1 MEDPMS
7 HKNKLITRTVMVLN
21 DRLKHFVLLLLFAS
35 CVVGIAEAQVQYV
48 APVERSGYQR
58 VTSYDTLQA
67 FLKEVGS
74 TAIVHVQAL
83 AKSRSGRTLEVA
95 KISSSKTFGDDP
107 GKLRVLLFGQ
117 QHGDEHTGKE
127 ALTMLLARFA
137 SGDLKALLEKID
149 LLIVPQMNPD
159 GSELYQRRTSDS
171 VDLNRNHVLLTSPET
186 RALHDLFYQW
196 LPQVTLDVHE
206 YGTMSRSW
214 SDSGF
219 VRIADTQLGMLTNA
233 NTSAEMRDLQHNNI
247 FPSVAGTMHGQG
259 YFFQEYIVGSPSDR
273 VRHSTTE
280 INDGRQSFGI
290 LGTVSFI
297 QEGIKWR
304 TREDRLER
312 RVKSQL
318 TSILGLLEYCSKNT
332 EKIMQIVSHERAR
345 LLTLAGQPIAVR
357 MDHFAGKGVLQI
369 PVRMVATQH
378 DTVWQVKPYHGE
390 VRMQKSVLLPQKYI
404 IEKKD
409 SAIVQLL
416 RRHHIGVEEV
426 KQENRVKVTVYVMDS
441 TRRSEIEEEVQPLV
455 SVSTQSVMMSVKPGD
470 FIVSTKQPQSVLLAI
485 ILEPESMWGLTKYE
499 QFGYLLKGKQY
510 PVFRVE

>member
-1 MEDPMS
+1 MS
-7 HKNKLITRTVMVLN
+7 RMNEIITRMINVPTVRRPFLA
-21 DRLKHFVLLLLFAS
+21 LALCFAWS
-35 CVVGIAEAQVQYV
+35 LVSIAQAQVQYV

-74 TAIVHVQAL
+74 TAVVHVEPL
-83 AKSRSGRTLEVA
+83 AKSKSGRTLAVA
-95 KISSSKTFGDDP
+95 KVSSSRVFGEDAH
-107 GKLRVLLFGQ
+107 KLRVLLFGQ

-127 ALTMLLARFA
+127 ALTVLLARFA
-137 SGDLKALLEKID
+137 SGDLNALLEKID

-196 LPQVTLDVHE
+196 LPHVTLDVHE

-233 NTSAEMRDLQHNNI
+233 NTSAEMRELQHKSI
-247 FPSVAGTMHGQG
+247 FPYIAGYMHGQG

-318 TSILGLLEYCSKNT
+318 ASIRALLEYCSKNA
-332 EKIMQIVSHERAR
+332 EKITQIVSHERAR

-357 MDHFAGKGVLQI
+357 MDHFTGKGELQI
-369 PVRMVATQH
+369 PVRIVATQH

-390 VRMQKSVLLPQKYI
+390 VRMQKSTLLPEKYI

-416 RRHHIGVEEV
+416 RRHHITVEEV
-426 KQENRVKVTVYVMDS
+426 KQESQVNVTAYMMDS
-441 TRRSEIEEEVQPLV
+441 TRRSEIEEEIQPLV
-455 SVSTQSVMMSVKPGD
+455 SVSSHSMTKTLKPGD
-470 FIVSTKQPQSVLLAI
+470 FIIPTKQLQSALLAI

-499 QFGYLLKGKQY
+499 QFGYLLKEKQY
-510 PVFRVE
+510 PVLRTR

>member
-1 MEDPMS
+1 MS
-7 HKNKLITRTVMVLN
+7 E
-21 DRLKHFVLLLLFAS
+21 KHRFAS
-35 CVVGIAEAQVQYV
+35 RMIGNPVTRRTLYAFLFFFAGSCVGVAQSQAQYV
-48 APVERSGYQR
+48 APVERSGFQR
-58 VTSYDTLQA
+58 VTSYDTLQV
-67 FLKEVGS
+67 FLKEIGS
-74 TAIVHVQAL
+74 TAIVHVETL
-83 AKSRSGRTLEVA
+83 AKSKSGRTLVVA
-95 KISSSKTFGDDP
+95 KVSSSKFGEDP
-107 GKLRVLLFGQ
+107 RKLRVLLFGQ

-137 SGDLKALLEKID
+137 SGDLNSLLEKID

-171 VDLNRNHVLLTSPET
+171 VDLNRNHVLLTSPEP

-206 YGTMSRSW
+206 YGTLSRSW

-233 NTSAEMRDLQHNNI
+233 NTSHEVYSLQHDEI
-247 FPSVAGTMHGQG
+247 FPYVAGYMHGQG
-259 YFFQEYIVGSPSDR
+259 YYFQEYIVGSPSDR

-312 RVKSQL
+312 RVKSQFA
-318 TSILGLLEYCSKNT
+318 SIRALLEFCST
-332 EKIMQIVSHERAR
+332 HADKIINIVSQERAR
-345 LLTLAGQPIAVR
+345 LLTLSGKPIAMK
-357 MDHFAGKGVLQI
+357 MDHFAGMRDLRI
-369 PVRMVATQH
+369 PVRMVATQR
-378 DTVWQVKPYHGE
+378 DTTWRVKPYHGE
-390 VRMQKSVLLPQKYI
+390 VRMERSVSLPDQYI
-404 IEKKD
+404 IERKD

-416 RRHHIGVEEV
+416 RRHHIIVQEV
-426 KQENRVKVTVYVMDS
+426 NQEIQVKATAYTIDS
-441 TRRSEIEEEVQPLV
+441 TVHSEVEEEVQPFA
-455 SVSTQSVMMSVKPGD
+455 SVSSRSIAKTLKPGD
-470 FIVSTKQPQSVLLAI
+470 FIVSTKQLQSILIAC

-499 QFGYLLKGKQY
+499 QFGYLLKEKQY
-510 PVFRVE
+510 PVFRIQ

>member
-7 HKNKLITRTVMVLN
+7 HKKKFITLTVGVFTG
-21 DRLKHFVLLLLFAS
+21 RQTYFALLFLFAS
-35 CVVGIAEAQVQYV
+35 SIVGKAQAQVLHV

-74 TAIVHVQAL
+74 TASVRVEPL
-83 AKSRSGRTLEVA
+83 GKSRSGRSLAVA
-95 KISSSKTFGDDP
+95 KVSSSRIFGEDP
-107 GKLRVLLFGQ
+107 RKLRVLLFAQ
-117 QHGDEHTGKE
+117 QHGDEHSGKE
-127 ALTMLLARFA
+127 ALSMLLAKFA
-137 SGDLKALLEKID
+137 SGDFNALLEKID

-159 GSELYQRRTSDS
+159 GGELYQRRTSDS
-171 VDLNRNHVLLTSPET
+171 VDLNRNHVLLSSPET

-233 NTSAEMRDLQHNNI
+233 NTSAEVRDLQHNII
-247 FPSVAGTMHGQG
+247 FPSIAGTMHGQG

-318 TSILGLLEYCSKNT
+318 ASIRALLEYCSKNT

-345 LLTLAGQPIAVR
+345 LLTLAGQPIAIR
-357 MDHFAGKGVLQI
+357 MDHFAGKGELQI
-369 PVRMVATQH
+369 PVRMVATQR
-378 DTVWQVKPYHGE
+378 DTVWQVRPYHGE
-390 VRMQKSVLLPQKYI
+390 VRMQKSVLLPEKYI

-416 RRHHIGVEEV
+416 RRHHIIVEEV
-426 KQENRVKVTVYVMDS
+426 KQEGRVNVTAYVMDS
-441 TRRSEIEEEVQPLV
+441 TSRSEIEAETQPLV
-455 SVSTQSVMMSVKPGD
+455 SVSSRSRTMTLKQGD
-470 FIVSTKQPQSVLLAI
+470 FIVPTKQLQSRLLAI

-499 QFGYLLKGKQY
+499 QFGYLLKEKQY
-510 PVFRVE
+510 PVLRTQ

>member
-1 MEDPMS
+1 MIGVATGRRRYFALALFFAA
-7 HKNKLITRTVMVLN
+7 N
-21 DRLKHFVLLLLFAS
+21 LL
-35 CVVGIAEAQVQYV
+35 GIAQAQVQYA

-58 VTSYDTLQA
+58 VTAYDSLQA

-74 TAIVHVQAL
+74 TAIVHVEPL
-83 AKSRSGRTLEVA
+83 AKSRSGRTLAVA
-95 KISSSKTFGDDP
+95 KVSSSKVIGEDP
-107 GKLRVLLFGQ
+107 SKLRVLLFAQ

-127 ALTMLLARFA
+127 ALSMLLARFA
-137 SGDLKALLEKID
+137 SGDLSHLLDKID
-149 LLIVPQMNPD
+149 LLVVPQMNPD
-159 GSELYQRRTSDS
+159 GSELFQRRTTDS

-219 VRIADTQLGMLTNA
+219 IRIADTQLGMLTNA
-233 NTSAEMRDLQHNNI
+233 NTSQEVRNLQHNSI
-247 FPSVAGTMHGQG
+247 FPYIAGYMHGQG

-280 INDGRQSFGI
+280 INDGRQSFGV

-304 TREDRLER
+304 TREEQLER

-318 TSILGLLEYCSKNT
+318 ASIRALLEYCSSNA
-332 EKIMQIVSHERAR
+332 EKIIQIVSDERAR
-345 LLTLAGQPIAVR
+345 LLTLAGKPIAMR
-357 MDHFAGKGVLQI
+357 MDHFNGKGELQI
-369 PVRMVATQH
+369 PVRMVATQR

-390 VRMQKSVLLPQKYI
+390 VRMQKSTLLPEKYI
-404 IEKKD
+404 IEQKD

-416 RRHHIGVEEV
+416 RRHHVRVEEV
-426 KQENRVKVTVYVMDS
+426 MQESKVNVTAYAVDS
-441 TRRSEIEEEVQPLV
+441 THRSEIEEETQPLV
-455 SVSTQSVMMSVKPGD
+455 SVSSGSMTKTLKPGD
-470 FIVSTKQPQSVLLAI
+470 FIVPTKQLQSMLLTI
-485 ILEPESMWGLTKYE
+485 ILEPESMWGLTKYD
-499 QFGYLLKGKQY
+499 QFGYLLNEKQY
-510 PVFRVE
+510 PVLRMQ

>member
-1 MEDPMS
+1 MS
-7 HKNKLITRTVMVLN
+7 HKCDFIERIN
-21 DRLKHFVLLLLFAS
+21 DLPINLRDYVVFVLLFVAGL
-35 CVVGIAEAQVQYV
+35 VGIARAQVQYV
-48 APVERSGYQR
+48 APVERAGYQR
-58 VTSYDTLQA
+58 VTSYDTLQL
-67 FLKEVGS
+67 FLKDVGS
-74 TAIVHVQAL
+74 TAIVHVEPL
-83 AKSRSGRTLEVA
+83 AKSKGGRTLVVA
-95 KISSSKTFGDDP
+95 KVSSSKTFGEDTH
-107 GKLRVLLFGQ
+107 KLRVLLFGQ

-127 ALTMLLARFA
+127 ALTVLLAMFA
-137 SGDLKALLEKID
+137 SGDLKALLEKMD
-149 LLIVPQMNPD
+149 LLVVPQMNPD

-233 NTSAEMRDLQHNNI
+233 NTSAEVRDLQHKSM
-247 FPSVAGTMHGQG
+247 FPYIAGYMHGQG
-259 YFFQEYIVGSPSDR
+259 YYFQEYIVGSPSDR

-312 RVKSQL
+312 RVKSQFA
-318 TSILGLLEYCSKNT
+318 SIRALLEYCSNNA

-345 LLTLAGQPIAVR
+345 LLTLAGQPIALR
-357 MDHFAGKGVLQI
+357 MDHFTGKGELQI
-369 PVRMVATQH
+369 PVRMVATQR
-378 DTVWQVKPYHGE
+378 DTVWHVKPYHGE
-390 VRMQKSVLLPQKYI
+390 VRMQKSILLPEKYI

-416 RRHHIGVEEV
+416 RRHHISVEEV
-426 KQENRVKVTVYVMDS
+426 KQEGRVNVTAYVMDS

-455 SVSTQSVMMSVKPGD
+455 SVSSQSMTKTLKPGD
-470 FIVSTKQPQSVLLAI
+470 FIIPTKQLQSALLAI

-499 QFGYLLKGKQY
+499 QFGYLLKEKQY
-510 PVFRVE
+510 PVLRTQ

>member
-1 MEDPMS
+1 MS
-7 HKNKLITRTVMVLN
+7 QKNNLTTALLVL
-21 DRLKHFVLLLLFAS
+21 FVAS
-35 CVVGIAEAQVQYV
+35 LVGIAQAQVQYV

-74 TAIVHVQAL
+74 TSIVHVEPL
-83 AKSRSGRTLEVA
+83 AKSKSGRTLVVA
-95 KISSSKTFGDDP
+95 KVSSSKIFGEDP
-107 GKLRVLLFGQ
+107 HKLRVLLFGQ

-171 VDLNRNHVLLTSPET
+171 VDLNRNHVLLTSPEP
-186 RALHDLFYQW
+186 RALHDLFYLW
-196 LPQVTLDVHE
+196 MPQVTLDVHE

-233 NTSAEMRDLQHNNI
+233 NTSAEVRDLQHKNM
-247 FPSVAGTMHGQG
+247 FPYIAGYMHGQG
-259 YFFQEYIVGSPSDR
+259 YYFQEYIVGSPSDR

-312 RVKSQL
+312 RVKSQF
-318 TSILGLLEYCSKNT
+318 TSIRALLEYCSNNT
-332 EKIMQIVSHERAR
+332 EKIIQIVSRERAR
-345 LLTLAGQPIAVR
+345 LLTLSGQPIAMK
-357 MDHFAGKGVLQI
+357 MDHFAGRGEDVI
-369 PVRMVATQH
+369 PVRMVSTQL

-390 VRMQKSVLLPQKYI
+390 VRMQKSVLLPEQYI
-404 IEKKD
+404 IEQKD

-416 RRHHIGVEEV
+416 RRHHIAIEV
-426 KQENRVKVTVYVMDS
+426 VRQERQVNATAYLIDS
-441 TRRSEIEEEVQPLV
+441 TSRSEMEEEVQPFV
-455 SVSTQSVMMSVKPGD
+455 SVSSRPIKMTLKPGD
-470 FIVSTKQPQSVLLAI
+470 FIISTKQLQSMLLAI

-499 QFGYLLKGKQY
+499 QFGYLLKEKQY
-510 PVFRVE
+510 PVLRTQ